1 METND
6 KSQAPEGYK
15 FSEAGSSGS
24 CLYYNFG
31 DFPFAVSVF
40 AFPAESGVTT
50 DWYVSGRKK
59 IDEPQPSLIMKMT
72 FSIQEQDR
80 WIIEGM
86 INKIWDNYFLEL
98 AFGSAMVSGSLL
110 GDFVYNNPT
119 RHVEVGFLDFHLY
132 AHDRFADL
140 QREPKMSKVE
150 RTARWHLL
158 LQSFGIKQTHQII
171 ANYESNFIGIADGSL
186 KTVNTA
192 TINQRL
198 QLARKQGL
206 LSQPDAQPIE
216 RSAEKQQPKEDNN
229 NEDD

>member
-1 METND
+1 METNGS
-6 KSQAPEGYK
+6 SQAPEGYK

-50 DWYVSGRKK
+50 DWYVSGRRK
-59 IDEPQPSLIMKMT
+59 IDEIQPSLIMKMT
-72 FSIQEQDR
+72 FSIHEQDR

-86 INKIWDNYFLEL
+86 INQIWDNYFLDL

-110 GDFVYNNPT
+110 GDFVYTNPT
-119 RHVEVGFLDFHLY
+119 RHVEVDFLGFHLY

-140 QREPKMSKVE
+140 KPGPKISKVE

-171 ANYESNFIGIADGSL
+171 ANYESNFVGLADGSL

-206 LSQPDAQPIE
+206 LSQPHAHSTE
-216 RSAEKQQPKEDNN
+216 RSGEKQQPKEDDN
-229 NEDD
+229 NENN